1 MDAKK
6 LIAGALAATAL
17 TVGGG
22 AAIAAQQAPETTA
35 TDGTKQEEPSYKGS
49 IQAPADKE
57 ERSEAAEGREGPENE
72 AAEEKQEAQEARQL
86 RSLARI
92 DRKAAEQAALQ
103 AVSGTVKDAELG
115 NENGYVVWEVE
126 VAGDDGMLHEVK
138 VDAGNG
144 QILHQETGD
153 EGSERGEANEAN
165 EPAETSGS

>member
-1 MDAKK
+1 
-6 LIAGALAATAL
+6 
-17 TVGGG
+17 
-22 AAIAAQQAPETTA
+22 
-35 TDGTKQEEPSYKGS
+35 
-49 IQAPADKE
+49 
-57 ERSEAAEGREGPENE
+57 REGPENE